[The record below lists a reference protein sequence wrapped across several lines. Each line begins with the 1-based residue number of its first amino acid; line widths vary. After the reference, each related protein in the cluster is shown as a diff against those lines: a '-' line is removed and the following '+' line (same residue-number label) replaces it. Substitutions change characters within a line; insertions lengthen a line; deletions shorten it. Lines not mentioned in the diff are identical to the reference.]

1 MMLLIGGLIV
11 LAATAVV
18 GPALATADGGNGPAG
33 NAPPPTPAPDPGPR
47 RDDANRVKD
56 VVQSIVRV
64 FESGHPDGRYDAI
77 VILPDSAGISY
88 GISQGT
94 DRSGTLD
101 RIVRDYIA
109 AGGAFAREL
118 APYLPRLQ
126 RDETASVD
134 PQHPP
139 AWVRQ
144 LMALLVDAAA
154 DPVMQR
160 VQNSVFTEL
169 YWRPALTAARSLGLR
184 HPLSLAVVYDTW
196 IHSGPQGLS
205 RIRRL
210 FDEVPPAAGGDEQA
224 WTTAYVRARRNWLS
238 RHPRAAVRATTY
250 RMDAFGDLIA
260 AANWSLHTPIRIAR
274 PRATI
279 S

>member
-1 MMLLIGGLIV
+1 RGGRMMLLIGGLIV

-109 AGGAFAREL
+109 AGGAFAR
-118 APYLPRLQ
+118 
-126 RDETASVD
+126 
-134 PQHPP
+134 
-139 AWVRQ
+139 
-144 LMALLVDAAA
+144 
-154 DPVMQR
+154 
-160 VQNSVFTEL
+160 
-169 YWRPALTAARSLGLR
+169 
-184 HPLSLAVVYDTW
+184 
-196 IHSGPQGLS
+196 
-205 RIRRL
+205 
-210 FDEVPPAAGGDEQA
+210 
-224 WTTAYVRARRNWLS
+224 
-238 RHPRAAVRATTY
+238 
-250 RMDAFGDLIA
+250 
-260 AANWSLHTPIRIAR
+260 
-274 PRATI
+274 
-279 S
+279 